1 MFGGVGY
8 AIDQRWSAFAGYRAM
23 KVDYR
28 NGSFIFDALQ
38 QGPVLGLTS
47 RF

>member
-8 AIDQRWSAFAGYRAM
+8 DFSDKVSAFAGYRAM
-23 KVDYR
+23 KVDDR
-28 NGSFIFDALQ
+28 NGSFIYDALQ
-38 QGPVLGLTS
+38 RGPVLGLMA